1 MARDPGVLS
10 ALARS
15 GFASLSA
22 SRSRLD
28 ELRDCG
34 VDVTDWM
41 SDFRD
46 TADPDQALVFLADLA
61 ARAPEYLEP
70 VLSDDEWRGNLLRV
84 LGSSAGLG
92 DFFLRHPGEL
102 RVIRRRLVEL
112 PTAEVMTQSI
122 VDEVAVALSERGVD
136 SDIAAVALRVAY
148 RRILATVALFDLGSD
163 DPVEVFD
170 AVAETLSDLAGAA
183 LEAALFAARA
193 LVAGRGPGQFSEDDI
208 ARTRLSIIGMG
219 KAGARELNYVSD
231 VDVIFVAESADEDQL
246 SSGRAVDIA
255 TRLSMT
261 LMRVISET
269 GIEPELW
276 EIDPNLRP
284 EGKQG
289 ALVRTLSSHL
299 SYYDRWAKSWE
310 FQALIK
316 ARPLAGDAQLGA
328 DYAAGVAPFIWKSAG
343 ADNFV
348 EQAQHMRER
357 VTEHIP
363 SDQVHYEI
371 KLGPGGLRDVEFT
384 VQLLQLVHGQ
394 TDQTVRLR
402 GTLETLQALALGS
415 YIGRDEAGAFAMH
428 YRMLRVIEHRLQLQR
443 LRRTHLMPR
452 DEDELRVLARST
464 RLATTGQALVTRW
477 ESTKH
482 EVRQLHLRLFY
493 RPLLSAVASLGEDEV
508 RLTTPQAEGRLAAIG
523 FRDPEGALNHIKA
536 LSTGV
541 SRRSTIQRT
550 LLPVMLRWFAD
561 GADPDY
567 GLLAFRRLSDKLGGT
582 HWYLRM
588 LRDSSGAAERLT
600 HALSTSRFIGE
611 LLDVIPES
619 AAWLESNKQLEV
631 RPMATLR
638 AEAAALAFRH
648 SSLADAAR
656 AVQRLRRREVLRM
669 ALGSVSAV
677 LNVSELSRGLTEIT
691 EITLATLLER
701 IRAELGAESDRLEF
715 AIIGMGRLGG
725 AETGFGSDA
734 DVLYVYRAVDESI
747 DAGALARRV
756 VTELQNSVQDPRLPL
771 ELDAE
776 LRPEGKNGPLAR
788 SLDGYATYYQR
799 WSLTWEAQ
807 ALLRARGIAG
817 DDGLISDFEAL
828 ADTVRYPED
837 IPEKDVR
844 EVKRIKARVESERM
858 PQGADRR
865 RQLKLGR
872 GSLSDV
878 EWFVQLVQLQHA
890 ARIPGLRTTSTLDAL
905 AVAADN
911 NLVGQDEALIL
922 REAWLLASRLRSA
935 NMLWL
940 NRASDVLPSDRVA
953 LDGIARILD
962 YPPRSATV
970 LEEEYLA
977 VTRRAR
983 GVFEEAFYTVPGE
996 AGGPDPYGRMY
1007 GR

>member
-22 SRSRLD
+22 SRLRLE

-34 VDVTDWM
+34 VDVTEWLA
-41 SDFRD
+41 DFRAA
-46 TADPDQALVFLADLA
+46 ADPDQALVCLADLA
-61 ARAPEYLEP
+61 SRVPEHLEP
-70 VLSDDEWRGNLLRV
+70 VLGDEQWRTNLLTV
-84 LGSSAGLG
+84 LGASQGLG
-92 DFFLRHPGEL
+92 EFLLRHPDEL
-102 RVIRRRLVEL
+102 AVLRRTPAVLPSAAAMTSALV
-112 PTAEVMTQSI
+112 
-122 VDEVAVALSERGVD
+122 DAVTLAIDSGDDADADRIAL
-136 SDIAAVALRVAY
+136 ALRVAY
-148 RRILATVALFDLGSD
+148 RRQLARIAVHDLRA
-163 DPVEVFD
+163 PEPTAVFEEVS
-170 AVAETLSDLAGAA
+170 AALSDLAGAA
-183 LEAALFAARA
+183 LEGALLAARA
-193 LVAGRGPGQFSEDDI
+193 IMGAHGPFSADQVA
-208 ARTRLSIIGMG
+208 ATRLAIIGMG

-231 VDVIFVAESADEDQL
+231 VDVIYVAESADEEL
-246 SSGRAVDIA
+246 VSSGRAVEIG
-255 TRLSMT
+255 TRLAMT

-269 GIEPELW
+269 GVEPALW
-276 EIDPNLRP
+276 EVDPNLRP

-299 SYYDRWAKSWE
+299 AYYERWAKGWE

-316 ARPLAGDAQLGA
+316 ARPLAGDGALGE
-328 DYAAGVAPFIWKSAG
+328 DYVAGVAPSVWSSAG
-343 ADNFV
+343 RENFV

-363 SDQVHYEI
+363 ADQLHYEI

-394 TDQTVRLR
+394 TDPSVRLR
-402 GTLETLQALALGS
+402 GTLETLDALARGS
-415 YIGRDEAGAFAMH
+415 YIGREEATAFAAH
-428 YRMLRVIEHRLQLQR
+428 YRFLRVIEHRLQLQR

-464 RLATTGQALVTRW
+464 RLAPTAQALVTRW
-477 ESTKH
+477 ESTKG
-482 EVRQLHLRLFY
+482 EVRKLHLRLFY
-493 RPLLSAVASLGEDEV
+493 RPLLSAVAALREDEV

-523 FRDPEGALNHIKA
+523 FRDPEGALNHIRA
-536 LSTGV
+536 LSSGV
-541 SRRSTIQRT
+541 SRRATIQRT
-550 LLPVMLRWFAD
+550 LLPVMLRWFAE

-611 LLDVIPES
+611 LLDVVPES

-631 RPMATLR
+631 RPAAALR
-638 AEAAALAFRH
+638 SEAAALAFRH
-648 SSLADAAR
+648 SALADAAK

-669 ALGSVSAV
+669 ALASVSSV
-677 LNVSELSRGLTEIT
+677 LDVREVARGLTEIT
-691 EITLATLLER
+691 EVTLSVLLER
-701 IRAELGAESDRLEF
+701 IRAELGAAEDVLEF

-734 DVLYVYRAVDESI
+734 DVLYVYRAVDEEV
-747 DAGALARRV
+747 DAGALARRI
-756 VTELQNSVQDPRLPL
+756 VTELQNSVQDPRLPFD
-771 ELDAE
+771 LDAD

-788 SLDGYATYYQR
+788 SLEGYASYYRR

-817 DDGLISDFEAL
+817 DESLIADFESL
-828 ADTVRYPED
+828 ADTVRYPEA
-837 IPEKDVR
+837 IAEKDVR

-858 PQGADRR
+858 PQGADPR

-890 ARIPGLRTTSTLDAL
+890 HAVPELRTTSTLAALDAAAQHGL
-905 AVAADN
+905 IAEDDAV
-911 NLVGQDEALIL
+911 LL

-962 YPPRSATV
+962 FPPRSASV

-983 GVFEEAFYTVPGE
+983 QVFEAGFYGE
-996 AGGPDPYGRMY
+996 PVSENRGGARRMY
-1007 GR
+1007 GG